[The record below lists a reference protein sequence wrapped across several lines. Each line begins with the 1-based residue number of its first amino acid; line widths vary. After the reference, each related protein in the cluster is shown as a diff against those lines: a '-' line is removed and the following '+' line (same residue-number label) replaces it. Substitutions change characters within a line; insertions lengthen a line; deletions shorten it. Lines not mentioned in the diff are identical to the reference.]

1 MPITLSY
8 DLKGASAHHTNYLRS
23 MLERFAWKRLGG
35 SVFRYEGRRIN
46 GRLEEDWL
54 NDVAPS
60 LMFFR
65 SYTVKHG
72 IPIKFFTLD
81 TSSVSRIDHSD
92 PQARLGRRPF
102 AGTTLKLVEPT
113 NPTSSQKRIRDFV
126 DSAIAATSD

>member
-8 DLKGASAHHTNYLRS
+8 DLKDATTNDRTYLRS

-35 SVFRYEGRRIN
+35 SVFRYEGRRIK

-65 SYTVKHG
+65 SYAVQHG
-72 IPIKFFTLD
+72 IAIKFFTLD
-81 TSSVSRIDHSD
+81 TNSVSRIDHSD
-92 PQARLGRRPF
+92 SHALLGRRPYT
-102 AGTTLKLVEPT
+102 GSKLRLLQPT
-113 NPTSSQKRIRDFV
+113 NKQSSEKALREFV
-126 DSAIAATSD
+126 DSAIQAT